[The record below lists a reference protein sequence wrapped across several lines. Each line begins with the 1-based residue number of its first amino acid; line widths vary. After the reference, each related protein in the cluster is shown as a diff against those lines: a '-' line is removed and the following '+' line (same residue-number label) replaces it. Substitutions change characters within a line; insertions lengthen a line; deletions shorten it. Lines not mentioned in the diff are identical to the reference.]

1 MYAINVVQTT
11 IELGVTN
18 ATLEEIDDVVAA
30 VKNGDGAFVN
40 QTYALAE
47 DENGVAI
54 TFTGPGYVSSLLLV
68 GIKRTDRLCRGH
80 ASEGTE
86 SPLSLSVQTYRAL
99 EASNSTHSYYLPS
112 NTSHTQLGITVSI
125 RTRYTIE
132 LEEVRSYFD
141 DAVQGLPDS
150 VTYDI
155 PYPALEVHE
164 ELGQYFIDLMATP
177 EFGDNSWA
185 FSSIAPAATDA
196 SFVQNPTINETSY
209 ELLSTSRVVFHPNF
223 GICDTSTIANCPF
236 NHEPEFNDIADLDYA
251 YVQTERVAR
260 ALAHTAVELAND
272 KDFFDSVRSIID

>member
-99 EASNSTHSYYLPS
+99 EASNSTTHT
-112 NTSHTQLGITVSI
+112 TSHPT
-125 RTRYTIE
+125 
-132 LEEVRSYFD
+132 
-141 DAVQGLPDS
+141 LPTPSSESPSPS
-150 VTYDI
+150 VPD
-155 PYPALEVHE
+155 
-164 ELGQYFIDLMATP
+164 TP
-177 EFGDNSWA
+177 
-185 FSSIAPAATDA
+185 SS
-196 SFVQNPTINETSY
+196 
-209 ELLSTSRVVFHPNF
+209 SRKS
-223 GICDTSTIANCPF
+223 DRTSTTPSRAYPTRSHMISHIRRWKSTKNWANT
-236 NHEPEFNDIADLDYA
+236 L
-251 YVQTERVAR
+251 
-260 ALAHTAVELAND
+260 
-272 KDFFDSVRSIID
+272 